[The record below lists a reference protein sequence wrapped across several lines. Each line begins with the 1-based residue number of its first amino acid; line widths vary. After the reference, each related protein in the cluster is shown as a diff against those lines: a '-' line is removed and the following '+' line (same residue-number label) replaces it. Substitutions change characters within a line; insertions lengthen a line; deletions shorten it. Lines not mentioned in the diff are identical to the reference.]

1 MDTIVFDIE
10 TKESFD
16 EVGERDPKKLSLSLV
31 GAYSYLRD
39 EYQSFLESELAG
51 FWQWLKGAE
60 MIVGFNS
67 DHFDIPILEKY
78 WPQITSIQ
86 SLDLLKEIKG
96 STGFRVK
103 LNSVAEATLG
113 EKKSA
118 DGFEAIRL
126 FKEGRIDDLRRYC
139 LDDVR
144 ITRDIYEFGKQ
155 EGIVLITDRD
165 ATGRVFVDTKEVPV
179 NFNPEIKK
187 ADSVGLPLIL

>member
-1 MDTIVFDIE
+1 MDRIVFDIE

-16 EVGERDPKKLSLSLV
+16 EIGQREPKKLSLSLV
-31 GAYSYLRD
+31 GAYSYQRD
-39 EYQSFLESELAG
+39 QYQSFLESELAG
-51 FWQWLKGAE
+51 FWQWLREAE
-60 MIVGFNS
+60 LIIGFNS

-78 WPQITSIQ
+78 WPQIANIQ
-86 SLDLLKEIKG
+86 SLDLLKEIKN

-113 EKKSA
+113 VKKSA

-126 FKEGRIDDLRRYC
+126 FKEGQIDDLRRYC

-144 ITRDIYEFGKQ
+144 ITRDLYEFGRQ
-155 EGIVLITDRD
+155 EGVVLITNRD
-165 ATGRVFVDTKEVPV
+165 AIGRTVADIREIPV

-187 ADSVGLPLIL
+187 ADSVGLPLVL